1 MSSMIRPKT
10 YRLTVS
16 DNDGGLSVNK
26 VEYLKKY
33 NQHKQEWKSARSIG
47 VSFVNSNDGRVLVK
61 RKKLSTTR

>member
-1 MSSMIRPKT
+1 MIRPKT

-16 DNDGGLSVNK
+16 DNEGGLSVSK

-47 VSFVNSNDGRVLVK
+47 VNFINSTDGRALVK
-61 RKKLSTTR
+61 RKKLSPTR